1 MPLLHQQSNTCRLPQ
16 YFAASKDIWPKDEL
30 FSDMYNIL
38 ESAFAQVQFL
48 KLSFETG

>member
-1 MPLLHQQSNTCRLPQ
+1 
-16 YFAASKDIWPKDEL
+16 
-30 FSDMYNIL
+30 MYNIL